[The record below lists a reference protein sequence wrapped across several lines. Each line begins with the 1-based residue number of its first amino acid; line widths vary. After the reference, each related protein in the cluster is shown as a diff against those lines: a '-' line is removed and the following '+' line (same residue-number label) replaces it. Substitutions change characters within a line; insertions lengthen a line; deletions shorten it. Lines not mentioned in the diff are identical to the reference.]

1 MVCHF
6 SSAKILKEESVKTM
20 KSRIFSNAIFS
31 IIALAIIFSFNVSAQ
46 DITGTITGTVRDS
59 SGAVVP
65 GATVTITDAS
75 KNNIVVRNLT
85 TNEDGEYTAP
95 NLVSGVYT
103 ITVEAAN
110 FKKSV
115 NTDVK
120 LDVGGRKLVDV
131 TLEAGNVSEVVT
143 VQAAA
148 ETVNLST
155 PTSSTVI
162 SGDQVRELSIN
173 NRNFVQLV
181 TLAPGVSND
190 LSDQVYVGTVN
201 PDGQTNVISI
211 SVNGARS
218 SQNTFTVDG
227 ADITDRG
234 SNLTIQAYPS
244 VDSIG
249 EFRVLRSLYPA
260 ESGNSGGG
268 QINVV
273 TKSGTKR
280 FSGTLFA
287 FVRNEKFNAN
297 DFFTNQTA
305 AAGRDAD
312 GRALRRPFRYNNF
325 GYTIGGP
332 VYFFNFGERDSSEG
346 MFRKYDRTFFFFS
359 QEFRYDRRYPTLDS
373 NVPTAALKQ
382 GIFPIDI
389 CLRGTIVGAT
399 RTCLETL
406 PAGTSLSTVRTI
418 NPVSQQYVNLIWNN
432 VPTPNAATT
441 ANPFRL
447 LFPTLNIAD
456 FRQEILKID
465 HSFNNSV
472 SMFYRYQNDS
482 IPTLDATG
490 LFPPRSPVPGVSTTE
505 TGSPGNTHTAQVT
518 YVVKPNM
525 IFEARYTRS
534 YGAILSQ
541 NAGLLNNVTSP
552 IAVNLPYSNQRDRVP
567 SIQGSGFSNLEGFGP
582 YDNFSNK
589 NSFGVSLTWI
599 LGNHTLKYGGNYSR
613 YRKNEN
619 ALAGVNEGV
628 YSGFFNTNAADAAA
642 TQGSVLA
649 TGLANT
655 GVNNSYQSWANF
667 LLGTNATF
675 TQAQFDYTADL
686 RQENFEAYV
695 QDEYKFRSNIT
706 LYLGL
711 RYSLFGSPSDKNGRL
726 SNFDPALFVAA
737 NAPRV
742 TGGGNR
748 VAEGNWCN
756 GLIVNTNAQNVPVV
770 PNCSPTLSPYGDK
783 VMDTPLKNFAPR
795 IGMAWDPF
803 KDGRTSVRI
812 GYGIFHEQVLNG
824 ILLQNIGTNPPF
836 QQTFSVPR
844 ITLNQLPQ
852 PSIQTSA
859 AAQTV
864 RAVQT
869 DFKTPYMQHWSLD
882 VQRQIDSKTFVT
894 IGYYGS
900 KGTNLIGVVDINL
913 LRPGQAAQSQCAV
926 GTSTTPTA
934 VCQVQGVPFTAAAL
948 ILDQIRPFRG
958 YRAINIIQ
966 PRFNSSYH
974 SMQISAQ
981 RRFEGASQ
989 VNLAYTWAKNLTD
1002 SQSDR
1007 TGAPQNVYDIG
1018 SERGRA
1024 ALDRRHVFTMN
1035 YIYELPF
1042 YRTQE
1047 GFIGKLL
1054 GGWQTSGIFTY
1065 QTGVPF
1071 TPTVANYD
1079 PAGIGFL
1086 GPSAAGGRPNLIGNP
1101 NQGGLGTQQ
1110 QFFNTAGV
1118 QTVFP
1123 LTGVPHVPGNAG
1135 RGVIFGPRT
1144 VRFDMTLTKNI
1155 RFGETMR
1162 LQLRAEAFNIFNT
1175 TNFRGISTG
1184 QSATAVLAAFGTVT
1198 TVRDPRQLQFGAKF
1212 YF

>member
-1 MVCHF
+1 
-6 SSAKILKEESVKTM
+6 M
-20 KSRIFSNAIFS
+20 KSRIFYNAFFSFIAMAIF
-31 IIALAIIFSFNVSAQ
+31 FSFNVSAQ
-46 DITGTITGTVRDS
+46 DVTGSITGTVRDS

-65 GATVTITDAS
+65 GATVTIADAS
-75 KNNIVVRNLT
+75 KGNITVRNLT
-85 TNEDGEYTAP
+85 TNEDGEYSAP
-95 NLVSGVYT
+95 NLASGVYT
-103 ITVEAAN
+103 ITVEAVN

-115 NTDVK
+115 NTDIK
-120 LDVGGRKLVDV
+120 LDVGGRKLADI

-173 NRNFVQLV
+173 NRNFIQLV

-190 LSDQVYVGTVN
+190 LSDQAFLGAVN
-201 PDGQTNVISI
+201 PAEGTTNTVGI

-234 SNLTIQAYPS
+234 SNLTIQTYPS

-268 QINVV
+268 QVNVV
-273 TKSGTKR
+273 TRSGGKN

-287 FVRNEKFNAN
+287 FVRNEVFNAN
-297 DFFTNQTA
+297 DFLSNSTPSLATTL
-305 AAGRDAD
+305 GRDD
-312 GRALRRPFRYNNF
+312 NGKLKRRPFRYNNF

-332 VYFFNFGERDSSEG
+332 VYFFNFGERDPDEG

-359 QEFRYDRRYPTLDS
+359 QEFRYDRRYILQDS
-373 NVPTAALKQ
+373 NVPTEQLKR

-389 CLRGTIVGAT
+389 CLNGTIVGAT
-399 RTCLETL
+399 RTCQSIL
-406 PAGTSLSTVRTI
+406 PAGTPLSNLRQI
-418 NPVSQQYVNLIWNN
+418 NPVSAQYVNFIWNR
-432 VPTPNAATT
+432 VSAPNSVTAAT
-441 ANPFRL
+441 PFRL
-447 LFPTLNIAD
+447 LFPNLNKAD

-472 SMFYRYQNDS
+472 SMFYRYQGDGLPS
-482 IPTLDATG
+482 LDAIG
-490 LFPPRSPVPGVSTTE
+490 LFPPRSAIPNISTTS
-505 TGSPGNTHTAQVT
+505 TRQPGNAHTAQVT
-518 YVVKPNM
+518 YVINPNM

-534 YGAILSQ
+534 YGAILSE
-541 NAGLLNNVTSP
+541 NAGLLNTVTSP
-552 IAVNLPYSNQRDRVP
+552 IAVGLPYPNQRDRVP
-567 SIQGSGFSNLEGFGP
+567 SLTGTGFTELQGFGP

-589 NSFGVSLTWI
+589 NNFGVSLTWI
-599 LGNHTLKYGGNYSR
+599 LGNHTLKYGGTYSR
-613 YRKNEN
+613 FRKNEN
-619 ALAGVNEGV
+619 ALAGTNEGV
-628 YSGFFNTNAADAAA
+628 YSGFFNTNPADANA

-649 TGLANT
+649 TGVTSNAT
-655 GVNNSYQSWANF
+655 NNSYQSWANF

-686 RQENFEAYV
+686 RQENFEAFV

-706 LYLGL
+706 LYLGV
-711 RYSLFGSPSDKNGRL
+711 RYSLFGSARDKNGRL
-726 SNFDPALFVAA
+726 TNFDPALFIAA

-748 VAEGNWCN
+748 VVEGNWCN
-756 GLIVNTNAQNVPVV
+756 GMIINTNAQNVPNVT
-770 PNCSPTLSPYGDK
+770 NCNPTLSPYGEE
-783 VMDTPLKNFAPR
+783 VTSTPLKNFAPR

-803 KDGRTSVRI
+803 SNGKTSVRI

-824 ILLQNIGTNPPF
+824 ILLQNIGTNQPF
-836 QQTFSVPR
+836 QQNFSVPR
-844 ITLNQLPQ
+844 ITISQLPQ

-859 AAQTV
+859 AAQTL
-864 RAVQT
+864 RAVDT
-869 DFKTPYMQHWSLD
+869 DWKTPYMQHWTVD
-882 VQRQIDSKTFVT
+882 VQRQLDNKTFFT

-913 LRPGQAAQSQCAV
+913 LRPGQAAQTQCAT
-926 GTSTTPTA
+926 GTSTTPSV

-974 SMQISAQ
+974 SLQISAQ

-989 VNLAYTWAKNLTD
+989 VNVAYTWAKNLTD

-1007 TGAPQNVYDIG
+1007 TGAPQNLYDIAA
-1018 SERGRA
+1018 EKGRA

-1035 YIYELPF
+1035 YIYEIPF
-1042 YRTQE
+1042 FNKQE
-1047 GFIGKLL
+1047 NFVGKVL

-1065 QTGVPF
+1065 QTGLPF
-1071 TPTVANYD
+1071 TPTVSNYD

-1086 GPSAAGGRPNLIGNP
+1086 GPSAAAGRPNLIGNP
-1101 NQGGLGTQQ
+1101 NQGGLGTAQQ
-1110 QFFNTAGV
+1110 YFNTAGI

-1123 LTGVPHVPGNAG
+1123 LSGVPHVPGNAG
-1135 RGVIFGPRT
+1135 RGVINGPGT
-1144 VRFDMTLTKNI
+1144 VRFDITMTKNI

-1162 LQLRAEAFNIFNT
+1162 LQFRAEAFNVFNT
-1175 TNFRGISTG
+1175 TNFRGISTA
-1184 QSATAVLAAFGTVT
+1184 QNATAVTAAFGTVT